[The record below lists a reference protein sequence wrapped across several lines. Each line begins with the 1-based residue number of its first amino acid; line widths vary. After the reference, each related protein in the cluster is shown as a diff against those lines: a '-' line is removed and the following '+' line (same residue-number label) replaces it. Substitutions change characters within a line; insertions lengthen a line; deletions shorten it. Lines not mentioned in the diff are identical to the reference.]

1 MKKGEE
7 MKNGLKLM
15 AIATAFMMMAVAGFV
30 ILNQT
35 EGSDAAPQSVTSN
48 VTFHIYDTTAVTPAW
63 VDATASG
70 YDAYQAL
77 GALTGVTHTVTNSS
91 AATTTTPNSSWNI
104 GIYSAAYDWTYYYP
118 NAEYGQLATVN
129 GAPATADSGYE
140 WKVYIYSKA
149 SSTATNDTWG
159 NADVTL
165 GWIQPFEDYLAV
177 NSSGRSLASANVA
190 LIYCSVNTADTVN
203 TAMIANHVSTY
214 TGLTQIDK
222 THGSAFE
229 MTFYIQGTNSNITVN
244 PSITVT
250 KPNYTTQT
258 LTVADINNGIIIV
271 GYGSSAIT
279 ALNDALSSTNI
290 NISDQAPFKFDQSGN
305 RVYYSWF
312 ESMFGVGDAFTAPST
327 WNYWS
332 TYEYGSGSQNY
343 CAYSLGYYSTLVGG
357 YNYSADFDLIYV

>member
-1 MKKGEE
+1 

-77 GALTGVTHTVTNSS
+77 DALTGVTHTVTNSS

-104 GIYSAAYDWTYYYP
+104 GIYSAFYDWTYYYP

-129 GAPATADSGYE
+129 GAPATADPGYE

-159 NADVTL
+159 NAGVTL

-203 TAMIANHVSTY
+203 TVMIADHVSTY

-222 THGSAFE
+222 TNNAFKY
-229 MTFYIQGTNSNITVN
+229 TFKLQDMSGTA
-244 PSITVT
+244 SIVTPVTVT
-250 KPNYTTQT
+250 KTDGTTVSLST
-258 LTVADINNGIIIV
+258 ADLTAGISIV
-271 GYGSSAIT
+271 GYGSSAAT
-279 ALNDALSSTNI
+279 ALYDAVGTN
-290 NISDQAPFKFDQSGN
+290 FDIGEIAAYITDPVMGYQ
-305 RVYYSWF
+305 YYSWI
-312 ESMFGVGDAFTAPST
+312 EDLFGIHDDNSSGN
-327 WNYWS
+327 WHYWMS
-332 TYEYGSGSQNY
+332 IEYGTHGY
-343 CAYSLGYYSTLVGG
+343 AWYADYSLGYYSTLVGG
-357 YNYSADFDLIYV
+357 YNYSDQFDLTYV